1 MSLEEAQAFWQYA
14 TEDLTAARLL
24 VDSSGIAPRLVCVLA
39 QQAGEKALKTALIV
53 ADIEVP
59 YHHNLDGLRDLLP
72 LSWRGKITHPAL
84 KDLTDWAVEARYP
97 GDSPDATLEDARL
110 ALRLAEAL
118 IATVADDVRSH
129 GLPVAGP

>member
-1 MSLEEAQAFWQYA
+1 ML
-14 TEDLTAARLL
+14 AR
-24 VDSSGIAPRLVCVLA
+24 
-39 QQAGEKALKTALIV
+39 QAGEKALKAAVIV

-72 LSWRGKITHPAL
+72 LSWQVKIMHPAL

-97 GDSPDATLEDARL
+97 SDFPDATVEDARL

-118 IATVADDVRSH
+118 IDTVAADLRSH
-129 GLPVAGP
+129 GLPVESP